1 VGRGIAV
8 TLGQCGAT
16 IYVTGRSARDGPTT
30 KNQSETID
38 ETADLVTARGGVGI
52 PILCDHTVDD
62 QVDAL
67 FDQVKQDH
75 GRLDILVNNAWGG
88 YEDTQRFDAPFW
100 EQPVW
105 RWDTKFAAGV
115 RAHYTASRLAVPLML
130 PVSQGL
136 IVNTTWAWPED
147 HYDGRLVYYLAK
159 LTVNRMVWGMAQ
171 ELREHSIAA
180 VALSP
185 TGWVWSGETLR
196 AVYDA
201 LRNLGGTDALFRER
215 PALKEGESPEYTGR
229 AVAHLAADPSLLEK
243 SGRVLTV
250 DVLAREYGFTDV
262 DGRQPT
268 FPRW

>member
-1 VGRGIAV
+1 
-8 TLGQCGAT
+8 
-16 IYVTGRSARDGPTT
+16 
-30 KNQSETID
+30 
-38 ETADLVTARGGVGI
+38 
-52 PILCDHTVDD
+52 VDD
-62 QVDAL
+62 HVDAL
-67 FDQVKQDH
+67 FDRVKQDH

-88 YEDTQRFDAPFW
+88 YEDTQSFDAPFW
-100 EQPVW
+100 EQPLW
-105 RWDTKFAAGV
+105 RWDTMFAAGV
-115 RAHYTASRLAVPLML
+115 RTHYTASRLAVPLML

-159 LTVNRMVWGMAQ
+159 LTVNRMVWAMAQ
-171 ELREHSIAA
+171 ELWEHSIAA

-201 LRNLGGTDALFRER
+201 LRNTGGTGALFRER
-215 PALKEGESPEYTGR
+215 PAMTEGESPEYTGR
-229 AVAHLAADPSLLEK
+229 AVAHLAADPNVLEK

-250 DVLAREYGFTDV
+250 DVLAREYGFSDV
-262 DGRQPT
+262 DGQQPI